1 MRLITAL
8 VALLSVHALEVEIVS
23 GESVSVESY
32 TAPENTIVQEPVQG
46 SVQEHLQEGVQES
59 GQESVQ
65 KHLQESDQVQ
75 VDLDQT
81 QGNVPPND
89 VEENSAEAI
98 VELSKKYIQ
107 KKKTHGGQVR
117 YPFHEELNLQPLPK
131 NYLRSSFQFGLESE
145 PFDPSKS
152 MKDYDE
158 YSHYTVFPRA
168 IDPLLRTSG
177 ARQFHLRFTRGY
189 WDSEVWGKLPFDGF
203 KSGGSGVEL
212 WAVIEAQDSKAA
224 YQQWKSLAN
233 SLSGLFC
240 ASINFIES
248 SKTVFPVA
256 PEQFSMGAGNEQK
269 MVPVFDSE
277 NELFLLH
284 ASLPNE
290 PICTENL
297 TPLIKL
303 LPTKGK
309 SGLSSLLDS
318 HKIFD
323 SDWHSMS
330 IDVDTV
336 CDDINNICKFE
347 MEAIVDM
354 VTNVPKSLKR
364 DTYPIPKPVQASE
377 LRCDLSKP
385 HDDFMCFPLPEE
397 TEVSYDLSKIF
408 GRKIVGSNQL
418 SYDPSRIC
426 ATVTDKWNAFIN
438 VNGSLMA
445 TDNNCFELHDQ
456 LEYDVYFETDDSNN
470 VFTTGDVPIFA
481 SRSLTGYGQDH
492 GGLRTVFRNPTDK
505 EIKLIYFETLPWF
518 MRVYLSTLQLD
529 SKNSSLS
536 LDDVIESSHYE
547 PAKDREKPTHLE
559 FNIIVPPKTSFA
571 LSYQFDKAIL
581 QTSEYPPDANHGFEV
596 QAAIITVVQPVHYQ
610 LRTST
615 LLLYLSTPDFS
626 MPYNVNIITST
637 IMGLIFGMLY
647 NMMVKKLLPLEEADK
662 IMAKRNI
669 KTRLKNLKL
678 KLLAKLNGAKK
689 SE

>member
-1 MRLITAL
+1 MLATAL
-8 VALLSVHALEVEIVS
+8 VGVRALEVDEDLKIPSIDESVGEYVS
-23 GESVSVESY
+23 GSATCSTGETYPTNDGHEEQLETRDQQREGEEQQGDGQGQGPVEH
-32 TAPENTIVQEPVQG
+32 TKQ
-46 SVQEHLQEGVQES
+46 
-59 GQESVQ
+59 
-65 KHLQESDQVQ
+65 
-75 VDLDQT
+75 
-81 QGNVPPND
+81 
-89 VEENSAEAI
+89 
-98 VELSKKYIQ
+98 YIH
-107 KKKTHGGQVR
+107 KKKTHGGEVR

-131 NYLRSSFQFGLESE
+131 NYLRTSFQFELESE
-145 PFDPSKS
+145 AFDPSKS
-152 MKDYDE
+152 TKDYDE

-168 IDPLLRTSG
+168 IDPLLRSSG
-177 ARQFHLRFTRGY
+177 ARQVHLRFTRGF

-212 WAVIEAQDSKAA
+212 WAVIEAKDSNAA

-240 ASINFIES
+240 ASINFIDS
-248 SKTVFPVA
+248 SKTVFPIA
-256 PEQFSMGAGNEQK
+256 PQQFSVGSSRHSK
-269 MVPVFDSE
+269 MVPVFDDK
-277 NELFLLH
+277 NDLFLLQ
-284 ASLPNE
+284 ASLANE

-330 IDVDTV
+330 IDVETV

-347 MEAIVDM
+347 MEAVVDM
-354 VTNVPKSLKR
+354 VTNVPKSVKR
-364 DTYPIPKPVQASE
+364 DTRPIPKPLEASE
-377 LRCDLSKP
+377 LRCDPTKP

-397 TEVSYDLSKIF
+397 TQVSFDLSKIF

-418 SYDPSRIC
+418 SYDPSKIC

-445 TDNNCFELHDQ
+445 TDNNCFELHEQ
-456 LEYDVYFETDDSNN
+456 VEYDVYFESDDSRD
-470 VFTTGDVPIFA
+470 VFTTGEVPIFV

-492 GGLRTVFRNPTDK
+492 GGLRTVFRNPSDK
-505 EIKLIYFETLPWF
+505 AIKLVYFETLPWF
-518 MRVYLSTLQLD
+518 MRVYLSSLQLE
-529 SKNSSLS
+529 SKNPLLTLS
-536 LDDVIESSHYE
+536 DVIESSHYE
-547 PAKDREKPTHLE
+547 PAKDRERPTHLE
-559 FNIIVPPKTSFA
+559 FEIVVPPKTSFA

-581 QTSEYPPDANHGFEV
+581 QTTEYPPDANHGFEV
-596 QAAIITVVQPVHYQ
+596 QAAIVTVVDPIPYQ

-637 IMGLIFGMLY
+637 IMGLIFGMIY
-647 NMMVKKLLPLEEADK
+647 NMIVKKLLTLEQADK

-678 KLLAKLNGAKK
+678 KLLAKLHNRRKT
-689 SE
+689 E